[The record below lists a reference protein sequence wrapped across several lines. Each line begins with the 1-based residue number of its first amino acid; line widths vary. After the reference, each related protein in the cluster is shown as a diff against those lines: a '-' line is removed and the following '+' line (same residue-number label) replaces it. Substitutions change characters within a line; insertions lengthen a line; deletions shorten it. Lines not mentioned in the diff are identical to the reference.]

1 MRPDQRAADELR
13 PTSIELHTLPYAE
26 GSALITMG
34 DTRVLCAATVEER
47 VPPFR
52 KGSGSGWVTAEYA
65 MLPRSTQ
72 TRSDRDGRKGRVDG
86 RVQEIQRLIGRSLR
100 AAVDFEA
107 LGERSILIDCDVIV
121 ADGGTRTASITG
133 GYVALALAVARLRE
147 ARVVRTD
154 PLRWPVAAV
163 SAGIVSG
170 EARLDLCYLE
180 DFGCGDRHELRRVA
194 RRQVHRAAGI
204 SGAGAVLARG
214 TGFPARTCGDRA
226 EQALRAPGRGT
237 ERRRVSGP
245 TLLLATRN
253 PGKIRELRKLLEPFC
268 ADAHVTG
275 RRRL

>member
-1 MRPDQRAADELR
+1 MRPDQRANDELR
-13 PTSIELHTLPYAE
+13 PTTIELHAIPYAE

-34 DTRVLCAATVEER
+34 ETRVLCAASVEER

-52 KGSGSGWVTAEYA
+52 KGTGRGWVTAEYA

-72 TRSDRDGRKGRVDG
+72 TRTERDGRKGRVDG

-147 ARVVRTD
+147 AKVVRGD

-163 SAGIVSG
+163 SAGIVAG
-170 EARLDLCYLE
+170 EPRLDLCYLE
-180 DFGCGDRHELRRVA
+180 DAAAETDMNCVGSSDGRLIELQGSAEQEPFSREELDSLLGLA
-194 RRQVHRAAGI
+194 SAGMQQLFALQAQVL
-204 SGAGAVLARG
+204 SGAM
-214 TGFPARTCGDRA
+214 
-226 EQALRAPGRGT
+226 
-237 ERRRVSGP
+237 
-245 TLLLATRN
+245 
-253 PGKIRELRKLLEPFC
+253 
-268 ADAHVTG
+268 
-275 RRRL
+275 

>member
-52 KGSGSGWVTAEYA
+52 KGSGRGWVTAEYA

-107 LGERSILIDCDVIV
+107 LWERSILIDCDVIV

-147 ARVVRTD
+147 ARVVRSD

-180 DFGCGDRHELRRVA
+180 DSAAETDMNCVGSLDGRFIELQGSAEQEPFSREELDSLLGLAGTGLAKLFALQDKVLS
-194 RRQVHRAAGI
+194 AAG
-204 SGAGAVLARG
+204 
-214 TGFPARTCGDRA
+214 
-226 EQALRAPGRGT
+226 
-237 ERRRVSGP
+237 
-245 TLLLATRN
+245 
-253 PGKIRELRKLLEPFC
+253 
-268 ADAHVTG
+268 
-275 RRRL
+275 

>member
-1 MRPDQRAADELR
+1 MRPDQRATDALR
-13 PTSIELHTLPYAE
+13 PTTIELHPLPYAE

-52 KGSGSGWVTAEYA
+52 KGSGRGWVTAEYA

-72 TRSDRDGRKGRVDG
+72 TRTDRDGRKGRVDG

-121 ADGGTRTASITG
+121 A
-133 GYVALALAVARLRE
+133 LALAIARLRE
-147 ARVVRTD
+147 ARVIRTD

-180 DFGCGDRHELRRVA
+180 DAAAETDMNCVGSSDGRFIEL
-194 RRQVHRAAGI
+194 QG
-204 SGAGAVLARG
+204 S
-214 TGFPARTCGDRA
+214 A
-226 EQALRAPGRGT
+226 EQ
-237 ERRRVSGP
+237 
-245 TLLLATRN
+245 
-253 PGKIRELRKLLEPFC
+253 EPFSREEL
-268 ADAHVTG
+268 DALLGLASVGLKQLFALQTEVLSG
-275 RRRL
+275 TA